1 MNRKEKK
8 TLDRLTFKQGVLGSN
23 PRSLTLILLNL
34 RIILRLPRKATE
46 KPRKSYFGLPGFLSR
61 ISSNSSPQSKII
73 QGANLP
79 DPSFCAG
86 SRRPVPR
93 QRGQTFPLSIVISP
107 PHRGHGAAIIARM
120 RCSFTPSIS
129 AAWRVENN
137 TLFFIA
143 LPLYSLYYLDQL
155 PYYFHAAASW
165 PH

>member
-1 MNRKEKK
+1 
-8 TLDRLTFKQGVLGSN
+8 
-23 PRSLTLILLNL
+23 
-34 RIILRLPRKATE
+34 
-46 KPRKSYFGLPGFLSR
+46 
-61 ISSNSSPQSKII
+61 
-73 QGANLP
+73 
-79 DPSFCAG
+79 
-86 SRRPVPR
+86 
-93 QRGQTFPLSIVISP
+93 
-107 PHRGHGAAIIARM
+107 M